1 MKMNNWMNNLNRSN
15 NNKQP
20 ISLTLRMIVFVAV
33 TISLC
38 LFTIN
43 VVVLNV
49 VEHHFKEQDAD
60 ELTVMNQSIF
70 QHLHKLSASKVNQ
83 GAMLSQ
89 AVSGHHG
96 VYFQIRNALGD
107 IIYSSPE
114 LSLST
119 SLSNSV
125 SDALPD
131 AGSNKSLNNSPIVEL
146 DALQLWESNGHTFRG
161 AVTPYAIG
169 SDSFIIITAID
180 MEFHKT
186 FLQSFRRSLALVMVL
201 AGIATLLAVW
211 FGVFQGLAP
220 LRRLSHKVKSIE
232 ADQLDFRLDI
242 KSVPKELTGL
252 VLAFNQMINGL
263 EKSFKQLSHFSADIA
278 HELRTPL
285 TNIITQTQVGLSKP
299 RDIEEYKNLLYS
311 NLEEQERLAKMVNDM
326 LWLAKSDHGL
336 VKPVLENIDLRQE
349 ISDLFEFFEALA
361 EEQDIE
367 LVLEGNSLFIQ
378 GDRSML
384 RQAFSNLLSNALRH
398 TQSGKAIKV
407 SIGNTHTH
415 PHTHALISF
424 ENAGEHIAKE
434 HLEKL
439 FDRFYRVDPAR
450 QRNSDGAGL
459 GLSIVKSIIE
469 SHKGYTEA
477 VSKKGV
483 IQFIVYIPNI
493 GNSASQEMY

>member
-1 MKMNNWMNNLNRSN
+1 MNNLNRSSN
-15 NNKQP
+15 HKKP
-20 ISLTLRMIVFVAV
+20 ISLTLRMIAFVAV

-43 VVVLNV
+43 AVVLDV

-83 GAMLSQ
+83 GAILSQ
-89 AVSGHHG
+89 AISGHHG
-96 VYFQIRNALGD
+96 VYFQVRNALGD

-114 LSLST
+114 LNLSN
-119 SLSNSV
+119 SLSNSLSNPL

-131 AGSNKSLNNSPIVEL
+131 AGSNKSHNNSPIVEL
-146 DALQLWESNGHTFRG
+146 DALHLWESNGHTFRG
-161 AVTPYAIG
+161 AFTPYVIG
-169 SDSFIIITAID
+169 NDSFIIITAID

-186 FLQSFRRSLALVMVL
+186 FLKNFRQSLALVMAL

-220 LRRLSHKVKSIE
+220 LRRLSNKVKSIE

-299 RDIEEYKNLLYS
+299 RDIKEYKNLLYS

-336 VKPVLENIDLRQE
+336 VKPILENIDLRQE

-361 EEQDIE
+361 EEQNIE
-367 LVLEGNSLFIQ
+367 LVLDGNALFIQ

-384 RQAFSNLLSNALRH
+384 RQAASNLLSNALRH
-398 TQSGKAIKV
+398 TQSGKAIRV
-407 SIGNTHTH
+407 SIENTYA
-415 PHTHALISF
+415 HALISF
-424 ENAGEHIAKE
+424 ENAGEHIAQE

-469 SHKGYTEA
+469 SHKGYTE
-477 VSKKGV
+477 VTS
-483 IQFIVYIPNI
+483 
-493 GNSASQEMY
+493 NSGMIRFMIYLPLVNSEHH

>member
-1 MKMNNWMNNLNRSN
+1 MPNKLATLVSDIDSN
-15 NNKQP
+15 N
-20 ISLTLRMIVFVAV
+20 S
-33 TISLC
+33 
-38 LFTIN
+38 
-43 VVVLNV
+43 
-49 VEHHFKEQDAD
+49 
-60 ELTVMNQSIF
+60 
-70 QHLHKLSASKVNQ
+70 
-83 GAMLSQ
+83 
-89 AVSGHHG
+89 
-96 VYFQIRNALGD
+96 Y
-107 IIYSSPE
+107 
-114 LSLST
+114 
-119 SLSNSV
+119 SNSPV
-125 SDALPD
+125 
-131 AGSNKSLNNSPIVEL
+131 VEL
-146 DALQLWESNGHTFRG
+146 DTLYIWESSGHTYRG
-161 AVTPYAIG
+161 AFSQYSIAGDYYIVI
-169 SDSFIIITAID
+169 SAID
-180 MEFHKT
+180 MGFHKT

-220 LRRLSHKVKSIE
+220 LRRLSHEVKNIE

-242 KSVPKELTGL
+242 KSVPKELQEL

-336 VKPVLENIDLRQE
+336 VKPILENIDLRQE

-361 EEQDIE
+361 EEQNIE
-367 LVLEGNSLFIQ
+367 LVLDGNALFIQ

-398 TQSGKAIKV
+398 TQTGKAIRV
-407 SIGNTHTH
+407 SIENTHS
-415 PHTHALISF
+415 HALISF
-424 ENAGEHIAKE
+424 ENAGEHIDKE

-477 VSKKGV
+477 VSKNGV
-483 IQFIVYIPNI
+483 IQFMVYIPND
-493 GNSASQEMY
+493 G

>member
-1 MKMNNWMNNLNRSN
+1 MNNLNRSN
-15 NNKQP
+15 KNKQP

-114 LSLST
+114 LSFSTSLST
-119 SLSNSV
+119 ILSNSV
-125 SDALPD
+125 SNPLSD

-361 EEQDIE
+361 EEQNIE
-367 LVLEGNSLFIQ
+367 LVLEGNPLFIQ

-398 TQSGKAIKV
+398 TQSGKTIKV

-424 ENAGEHIAKE
+424 ENAGEHIAQE

-469 SHKGYTEA
+469 SHKGYTE
-477 VSKKGV
+477 VTSSSGM
-483 IQFIVYIPNI
+483 IQFMIYLPLV
-493 GNSASQEMY
+493 NSAHH

>member
-1 MKMNNWMNNLNRSN
+1 MNNLNRSSN
-15 NNKQP
+15 HKKP
-20 ISLTLRMIVFVAV
+20 ISLTLRMIAFVAV

-43 VVVLNV
+43 AVVLDV

-83 GAMLSQ
+83 GAILSQ
-89 AVSGHHG
+89 AISGHHG
-96 VYFQIRNALGD
+96 VYFQVRNALGD

-114 LSLST
+114 LNLSN
-119 SLSNSV
+119 SLSNSLSNPL

-131 AGSNKSLNNSPIVEL
+131 AGSNKSHNNSPIVEL
-146 DALQLWESNGHTFRG
+146 DALHLWESNGHTFRG
-161 AVTPYAIG
+161 AFTPYVIG
-169 SDSFIIITAID
+169 NDSFIIITAID

-186 FLQSFRRSLALVMVL
+186 FLKNFRQSLALVMAL

-220 LRRLSHKVKSIE
+220 LRRLSNKVKSIE

-311 NLEEQERLAKMVNDM
+311 NLEEQERLAKMVNGM

-361 EEQDIE
+361 EEQNIE
-367 LVLEGNSLFIQ
+367 LALEGNALFIHA
-378 GDRSML
+378 DRSML

-398 TQSGKAIKV
+398 TQSGKTIKV
-407 SIGNTHTH
+407 SIENTYA
-415 PHTHALISF
+415 HALISF
-424 ENAGEHIAKE
+424 ENAGEHIAQE

-469 SHKGYTEA
+469 SHKGYTE
-477 VSKKGV
+477 VTS
-483 IQFIVYIPNI
+483 
-493 GNSASQEMY
+493 NSGMIRFMIYLPLVNSEHH

>member
-1 MKMNNWMNNLNRSN
+1 MNNLNRSSN
-15 NNKQP
+15 HKKP

-114 LSLST
+114 LSFSTSLST
-119 SLSNSV
+119 ILSNSV
-125 SDALPD
+125 SNPLSD

-361 EEQDIE
+361 EEQNIE
-367 LVLEGNSLFIQ
+367 LVLEGNPLFIQ

-398 TQSGKAIKV
+398 TQSGKTIKV
-407 SIGNTHTH
+407 SIENTHA
-415 PHTHALISF
+415 HALIIF
-424 ENAGEHIAKE
+424 ENAGEHIAQE

-469 SHKGYTEA
+469 SHKGYTE
-477 VSKKGV
+477 VTSSSGM
-483 IQFIVYIPNI
+483 IQFMIYLPLV
-493 GNSASQEMY
+493 NSAHH

>member
-1 MKMNNWMNNLNRSN
+1 MNNLNRSSN
-15 NNKQP
+15 HKKP

-43 VVVLNV
+43 AVVLDV

-114 LSLST
+114 LSFSTSLST
-119 SLSNSV
+119 ILSNSV
-125 SDALPD
+125 SNPLSD

-311 NLEEQERLAKMVNDM
+311 NLEEQERLAKMVNGM

-361 EEQDIE
+361 EEQNIE
-367 LVLEGNSLFIQ
+367 LALEGNALFIHA
-378 GDRSML
+378 DRSML

-398 TQSGKAIKV
+398 TQSGKTIKV
-407 SIGNTHTH
+407 SIENTYA
-415 PHTHALISF
+415 HALISF
-424 ENAGEHIAKE
+424 ENAGEHIAQE

-469 SHKGYTEA
+469 SHKGYTE
-477 VSKKGV
+477 VTS
-483 IQFIVYIPNI
+483 
-493 GNSASQEMY
+493 NSGMIRFMIYLPLVNSEHH

>member
-1 MKMNNWMNNLNRSN
+1 MNNLNRSSN
-15 NNKQP
+15 HKKP

-43 VVVLNV
+43 AVVLDV

-114 LSLST
+114 LSFSTSLST
-119 SLSNSV
+119 ILSNSV
-125 SDALPD
+125 SNPLSD

-146 DALQLWESNGHTFRG
+146 DALHLWESNGHTFRG
-161 AVTPYAIG
+161 AVTPYVIG
-169 SDSFIIITAID
+169 NDSFIIITAID

-186 FLQSFRRSLALVMVL
+186 FLKNFRQSLALVMAL

-220 LRRLSHKVKSIE
+220 LRRLSNKVKSIE

-311 NLEEQERLAKMVNDM
+311 NLEEQERLAKMVNGM

-361 EEQDIE
+361 EEQNIE
-367 LVLEGNSLFIQ
+367 LALEGNALFIHA
-378 GDRSML
+378 DRSML

-398 TQSGKAIKV
+398 TQSGKTIKV
-407 SIGNTHTH
+407 SIENTYA
-415 PHTHALISF
+415 HALISF
-424 ENAGEHIAKE
+424 ENAGEHIAQE

-469 SHKGYTEA
+469 SHKGYTE
-477 VSKKGV
+477 VTS
-483 IQFIVYIPNI
+483 
-493 GNSASQEMY
+493 NSGMIRFMIYLPLVNSEHH

>member
-1 MKMNNWMNNLNRSN
+1 MNNLNRSN
-15 NNKQP
+15 KNKQP

-43 VVVLNV
+43 AVVLDV

-119 SLSNSV
+119 ILSNSV
-125 SDALPD
+125 SNPLSD

-361 EEQDIE
+361 EEQNIE
-367 LVLEGNSLFIQ
+367 LVLEGNPLFIQ

-398 TQSGKAIKV
+398 TQSGKTIKV
-407 SIGNTHTH
+407 SIENTHA
-415 PHTHALISF
+415 HALIIF
-424 ENAGEHIAKE
+424 ENAGEHIAQE

-469 SHKGYTEA
+469 SHKGYTE
-477 VSKKGV
+477 VTSSSGM
-483 IQFIVYIPNI
+483 IQFMIYLPLV
-493 GNSASQEMY
+493 NSEHH

>member
-1 MKMNNWMNNLNRSN
+1 MNNLNRSN

-43 VVVLNV
+43 AVVLDV

-83 GAMLSQ
+83 GAILSQ

-96 VYFQIRNALGD
+96 VYFQIKNALGD

-119 SLSNSV
+119 SLSTILSNPL

-131 AGSNKSLNNSPIVEL
+131 TGSNKSLNNSPIVEL

-311 NLEEQERLAKMVNDM
+311 NLEEQERLAKMVNGM

-361 EEQDIE
+361 EEQNIE
-367 LVLEGNSLFIQ
+367 LALEGNALFIHA
-378 GDRSML
+378 DRSML

-398 TQSGKAIKV
+398 TQSGKTIKV
-407 SIGNTHTH
+407 SIENTYA
-415 PHTHALISF
+415 HALISF
-424 ENAGEHIAKE
+424 ENAGEHIAQE

-469 SHKGYTEA
+469 SHKGYTE
-477 VSKKGV
+477 VTS
-483 IQFIVYIPNI
+483 
-493 GNSASQEMY
+493 NSGMIRFMIYLPLVNSEHH

>member
-1 MKMNNWMNNLNRSN
+1 MNNLNRSN
-15 NNKQP
+15 KNKQP

-114 LSLST
+114 LSFSTSLST
-119 SLSNSV
+119 ILSNSV
-125 SDALPD
+125 SNPLSD

-361 EEQDIE
+361 EEQNIE
-367 LVLEGNSLFIQ
+367 LVLEGNPLFIQ

-398 TQSGKAIKV
+398 TQSGKTIKV
-407 SIGNTHTH
+407 SIENTHA
-415 PHTHALISF
+415 HALIIF
-424 ENAGEHIAKE
+424 ENAGEHIAQE

-469 SHKGYTEA
+469 SHKGYTE
-477 VSKKGV
+477 VTS
-483 IQFIVYIPNI
+483 
-493 GNSASQEMY
+493 NSGMIRFMIYLPLVNSEHH

>member
-1 MKMNNWMNNLNRSN
+1 MNNLNRSN
-15 NNKQP
+15 KNKQP

-114 LSLST
+114 LSFSTSLST
-119 SLSNSV
+119 ILSNSV
-125 SDALPD
+125 SNPLSD

-361 EEQDIE
+361 EEQNIE
-367 LVLEGNSLFIQ
+367 LVLEGNPLFIQ

-398 TQSGKAIKV
+398 TQSGKTIKV
-407 SIGNTHTH
+407 SIENTHA
-415 PHTHALISF
+415 HALIIF
-424 ENAGEHIAKE
+424 ENAGEHIAQE

-469 SHKGYTEA
+469 SHKGYTE
-477 VSKKGV
+477 VTSNSGM
-483 IQFIVYIPNI
+483 IQFMIYLPLV
-493 GNSASQEMY
+493 NSEHH

>member
-1 MKMNNWMNNLNRSN
+1 MNNLNRSSN
-15 NNKQP
+15 HKKP
-20 ISLTLRMIVFVAV
+20 ISLTLRMIAFVAV

-43 VVVLNV
+43 AVVLDV

-83 GAMLSQ
+83 GAILSQ
-89 AVSGHHG
+89 AISGHHG
-96 VYFQIRNALGD
+96 VYFQVRNALGD

-114 LSLST
+114 LNLSN
-119 SLSNSV
+119 SLSNSLSNPL

-131 AGSNKSLNNSPIVEL
+131 AGSNKSHNNSPIVEL
-146 DALQLWESNGHTFRG
+146 DALHLWESNGHTFRG
-161 AVTPYAIG
+161 AFTPYVIG
-169 SDSFIIITAID
+169 NDSFIIITAID

-186 FLQSFRRSLALVMVL
+186 FLKNFRQSLALVMAL

-220 LRRLSHKVKSIE
+220 LRRLSNKVKSIE

-299 RDIEEYKNLLYS
+299 RDIKEYKNLLYS

-361 EEQDIE
+361 EEQNIE
-367 LVLEGNSLFIQ
+367 LVLDGNALFIHA
-378 GDRSML
+378 DRSML

-398 TQSGKAIKV
+398 TQSGKTIKV
-407 SIGNTHTH
+407 SIENTYA
-415 PHTHALISF
+415 HALISF
-424 ENAGEHIAKE
+424 ENAGEHIAQE

-469 SHKGYTEA
+469 SHKGYTE
-477 VSKKGV
+477 VTS
-483 IQFIVYIPNI
+483 
-493 GNSASQEMY
+493 NSGMIRFMIYLPLVNSEHH

>member
-1 MKMNNWMNNLNRSN
+1 MNNLNRSSN
-15 NNKQP
+15 HKKP
-20 ISLTLRMIVFVAV
+20 ISLTLRMIAFVAV

-43 VVVLNV
+43 AVVLDV

-83 GAMLSQ
+83 GAILSQ
-89 AVSGHHG
+89 AISGHHG
-96 VYFQIRNALGD
+96 VYFQVRNALGD

-114 LSLST
+114 LNLSN
-119 SLSNSV
+119 SLSNPL

-131 AGSNKSLNNSPIVEL
+131 AGSNKSHNNSPIVEL
-146 DALQLWESNGHTFRG
+146 DALHLWESNGHTFRG
-161 AVTPYAIG
+161 AFTPYVIG
-169 SDSFIIITAID
+169 NDSFIIITAID

-186 FLQSFRRSLALVMVL
+186 FLKNFRQSLALVMAL

-220 LRRLSHKVKSIE
+220 LRRLSNKVKSIE

-311 NLEEQERLAKMVNDM
+311 NLEEQERLAKMVNGM

-361 EEQDIE
+361 EEQNIE
-367 LVLEGNSLFIQ
+367 LALEGNALFIHA
-378 GDRSML
+378 DRSML

-398 TQSGKAIKV
+398 TQSGKTIKV
-407 SIGNTHTH
+407 SIENTYA
-415 PHTHALISF
+415 HALISF
-424 ENAGEHIAKE
+424 ENAGEHIAQE

-469 SHKGYTEA
+469 SHKGYTE
-477 VSKKGV
+477 VTS
-483 IQFIVYIPNI
+483 
-493 GNSASQEMY
+493 NSGMIRFMIYLPLVNSEHH

>member
-1 MKMNNWMNNLNRSN
+1 MNNLNRSSN
-15 NNKQP
+15 HKKP

-43 VVVLNV
+43 AVVLDV

-114 LSLST
+114 LSFSTSLST
-119 SLSNSV
+119 ILSNSV
-125 SDALPD
+125 SNPLSD

-161 AVTPYAIG
+161 AVTPYVIG
-169 SDSFIIITAID
+169 NDSFIIITAID

-186 FLQSFRRSLALVMVL
+186 FLKNFRQSLALVMAL

-220 LRRLSHKVKSIE
+220 LRRLSNKVKSIE

-311 NLEEQERLAKMVNDM
+311 NLEEQERLAKMVNGM

-361 EEQDIE
+361 EEQNIE
-367 LVLEGNSLFIQ
+367 LALEGNALFIHA
-378 GDRSML
+378 DRSML

-398 TQSGKAIKV
+398 TQSGKTIKV
-407 SIGNTHTH
+407 SIENTYA
-415 PHTHALISF
+415 HALISF
-424 ENAGEHIAKE
+424 ENAGEHIAQE

-469 SHKGYTEA
+469 SHKGYTE
-477 VSKKGV
+477 VTS
-483 IQFIVYIPNI
+483 
-493 GNSASQEMY
+493 NSGMIRFMIYLPLVNSEHH

>member
-1 MKMNNWMNNLNRSN
+1 MNNWMNNLNRSN
-15 NNKQP
+15 KNKQP

-70 QHLHKLSASKVNQ
+70 QHLYKLSASKVNQ

-114 LSLST
+114 LSFSTSLST
-119 SLSNSV
+119 ILSNSV
-125 SDALPD
+125 SNPLSD

-361 EEQDIE
+361 EEQNIE
-367 LVLEGNSLFIQ
+367 LVLEGNPLFIQ

-398 TQSGKAIKV
+398 TQSGKTIKV
-407 SIGNTHTH
+407 SIENTHA
-415 PHTHALISF
+415 HALIIF
-424 ENAGEHIAKE
+424 ENAGEHIAQE

-469 SHKGYTEA
+469 SHKGYTE
-477 VSKKGV
+477 VTS
-483 IQFIVYIPNI
+483 
-493 GNSASQEMY
+493 NSGMIRFMIYLPLVNSEHH

>member
-1 MKMNNWMNNLNRSN
+1 MNNLNRSSN
-15 NNKQP
+15 HKKP

-43 VVVLNV
+43 AVVLDV

-114 LSLST
+114 LSFSTSLST
-119 SLSNSV
+119 ILSNSV
-125 SDALPD
+125 SNPLSD

-146 DALQLWESNGHTFRG
+146 DALHLWESNGHTFRG
-161 AVTPYAIG
+161 AFTPYVIG
-169 SDSFIIITAID
+169 NDSFIIITAID

-186 FLQSFRRSLALVMVL
+186 FLKNFRQSLALVMAL

-220 LRRLSHKVKSIE
+220 LRRLSNKVKSIE

-311 NLEEQERLAKMVNDM
+311 NLEEQERLAKMVNGM

-361 EEQDIE
+361 EEQNIE
-367 LVLEGNSLFIQ
+367 LALEGNALFIHA
-378 GDRSML
+378 DRSML

-398 TQSGKAIKV
+398 TQSGKTIKV
-407 SIGNTHTH
+407 SIENTYA
-415 PHTHALISF
+415 HALISF
-424 ENAGEHIAKE
+424 ENAGEHIAQE

-469 SHKGYTEA
+469 SHKGYTE
-477 VSKKGV
+477 VTS
-483 IQFIVYIPNI
+483 
-493 GNSASQEMY
+493 NSGMIRFMIYLPLVNSEHH

>member
-1 MKMNNWMNNLNRSN
+1 MNNWMNNLNRSN
-15 NNKQP
+15 KNKQP

-96 VYFQIRNALGD
+96 VYFQIRNAFGD
-107 IIYSSPE
+107 IIDSSPE
-114 LSLST
+114 LSFSTSLST
-119 SLSNSV
+119 ILSNSV
-125 SDALPD
+125 SNPLSD

-361 EEQDIE
+361 EEQNIE
-367 LVLEGNSLFIQ
+367 LVLEGNPLFIQ

-398 TQSGKAIKV
+398 TQSGKTIKV
-407 SIGNTHTH
+407 SIENTHA
-415 PHTHALISF
+415 HALIIF
-424 ENAGEHIAKE
+424 ENAGEHIAQE

-469 SHKGYTEA
+469 SHKGYTE
-477 VSKKGV
+477 VTSNSGMIRFMIYLPLV
-483 IQFIVYIPNI
+483 
-493 GNSASQEMY
+493 NSAHH

>member
-1 MKMNNWMNNLNRSN
+1 MNNLNRSN

-43 VVVLNV
+43 AVVLDV

-83 GAMLSQ
+83 GAILSQ

-96 VYFQIRNALGD
+96 VYFQIKNALGD

-119 SLSNSV
+119 SLSTILSNPL

-311 NLEEQERLAKMVNDM
+311 NLEEQERLAKMVNGM

-361 EEQDIE
+361 EEQNIE
-367 LVLEGNSLFIQ
+367 LALEGNALFIHA
-378 GDRSML
+378 DRSML

-398 TQSGKAIKV
+398 TQSGKTIKV
-407 SIGNTHTH
+407 SIENTYA
-415 PHTHALISF
+415 HALISF
-424 ENAGEHIAKE
+424 ENAGEHIAQE

-469 SHKGYTEA
+469 SHKGYTE
-477 VSKKGV
+477 VTS
-483 IQFIVYIPNI
+483 
-493 GNSASQEMY
+493 NSGMIRFMIYLPLVNSEHH

>member
-1 MKMNNWMNNLNRSN
+1 MNNLNRSN
-15 NNKQP
+15 KNKQP

-114 LSLST
+114 LSFSTSLST
-119 SLSNSV
+119 ILSNSV
-125 SDALPD
+125 SNPLSD

-311 NLEEQERLAKMVNDM
+311 NLEEQERLAKMVNGM

-361 EEQDIE
+361 EEQNIE
-367 LVLEGNSLFIQ
+367 LALEGNALFIHA
-378 GDRSML
+378 DRSML

-398 TQSGKAIKV
+398 TQSGKTIKV
-407 SIGNTHTH
+407 SIENTYA
-415 PHTHALISF
+415 HALISF
-424 ENAGEHIAKE
+424 ENAGEHIAQE

-469 SHKGYTEA
+469 SHKGYTE
-477 VSKKGV
+477 VTS
-483 IQFIVYIPNI
+483 
-493 GNSASQEMY
+493 NSGMIRFMIYLPLVNSEHH